1 MLVVIPVVAMLMGL
15 ALLEGADLILTPAE
29 ARAALSALAGLEAE
43 LFSREMPRTGEQVSG
58 GQASTSILPTVSP
71 EPRRK

>member
-43 LFSREMPRTGEQVSG
+43 LFSREMPRTGNC
-58 GQASTSILPTVSP
+58 
-71 EPRRK
+71 